1 MGYNMKGWSGFQN
14 TPLKK
19 EMPANIKKLTKTDYK
34 QSKAKSTPNEA
45 TAGNYD
51 LHDVH
56 AEQEN
61 PTDGRYCATCGVAKE
76 DHDATHP
83 FKPNYNK

>member
-34 QSKAKSTPNEA
+34 QSKVKSTPNEV

-61 PTDGRYCATCGVAKE
+61 PTDGRYCATCGAAKE